1 MSLVLFGDV
10 VSLCNWLEYIRY
22 ATANNITFLAK
33 SGGHGLTST
42 LARVRKAIMIDMRR
56 LNWTSYNAANGYL
69 TVGGGITTGEM
80 ANATHALGKEIS
92 RSLTWSS

>member
-1 MSLVLFGDV
+1 M
-10 VSLCNWLEYIRY
+10 LEQVQY

-42 LARVRKAIMIDMRR
+42 LALVRKAIMIDMRG
-56 LNWTSYNAANGYL
+56 LNWTSYDAINDYL

-92 RSLTWSS
+92 K